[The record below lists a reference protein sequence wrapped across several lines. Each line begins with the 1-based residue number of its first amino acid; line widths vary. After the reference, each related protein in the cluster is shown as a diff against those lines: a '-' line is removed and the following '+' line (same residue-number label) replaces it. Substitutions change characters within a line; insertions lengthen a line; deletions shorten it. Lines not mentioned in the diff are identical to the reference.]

1 METQILE
8 ILNTIQPLGYPAAFI
23 VFILYGLPR
32 IIDLLDKKIVKNNLL
47 PQAEETLMEIKEN
60 HLHALKNC
68 IEKLGMKLDTM
79 NTTLGRMENNLNEN
93 GRDTAYIKA
102 KISNG
107 RI

>member
-1 METQILE
+1 MEQQLIN

-47 PQAEETLMEIKEN
+47 PQAEETLEEIKDN

-93 GRDTAYIKA
+93 SRATEFIKA
-102 KISNG
+102 KMTNG
-107 RI
+107 K